1 MAKYKKVLTAIAI
14 VAATFLSACAEEQT
28 TFSLQIEQHH
38 LWQTEET
45 QQTQVTLSD
54 LPAAVQQFGVGDILN
69 SHKLQAFEQQGYT
82 VEMQNLQAV
91 DNNRANFDLIIKDS
105 EGKVILTQNIP
116 ALLKYN
122 FWDNK
127 VYNLDVYW
135 GTVNIGNNEIV
146 LTTLDRIYIFD
157 TKTCMWKDHLSAPSS
172 YLEENYYFVDTLI
185 SDKKYFISYIAD
197 DRQGILECD
206 SLEVLQDHVFK
217 EDKNSALL
225 GAYTRDIQASENISL
240 YIRRLTHSVFIDK
253 DNNIIGFTSGYPEY
267 NYLEVAYD
275 ISQDVS
281 RDVELRRVYNDQ
293 ATGKDFYIIYCHVP
307 HGTENQ
313 NPYEFYAISAEKGE
327 ILDSF
332 VFDGSE
338 LNSGFLYTE
347 MTQEDMG
354 EHYVYD
360 KSADTLTITNDYVGQ
375 ELVIDFKNHTSEATY
390 TLSEEQVRTEIA
402 KSRDGKYILY
412 GSSRTGGG
420 DVAYTS
426 VVLYDKQN
434 DTYMFIDE
442 VGGMYGGNESV
453 GFFTNGDVYVFGRD
467 DFKVYTAD
475 STVSQP
481 VFKVSDNFP
490 LGEDIDGNGTA
501 RYLLDARRDPEDGT
515 YIVLYTEI
523 EPYET
528 YSEIHMEDN
537 ENVLKST
544 YKVGLLD
551 AEGYL
556 VTSYDTTEH
565 VLWSGFYETEMR
577 LQSNR
582 YLIVNVLYK
591 GNSSVLQFRVDINT
605 GEFKNLSGGYD
616 SFVNNS
622 ENTN

>member
-1 MAKYKKVLTAIAI
+1 M
-14 VAATFLSACAEEQT
+14 
-28 TFSLQIEQHH
+28 
-38 LWQTEET
+38 
-45 QQTQVTLSD
+45 
-54 LPAAVQQFGVGDILN
+54 
-69 SHKLQAFEQQGYT
+69 
-82 VEMQNLQAV
+82 
-91 DNNRANFDLIIKDS
+91 
-105 EGKVILTQNIP
+105 
-116 ALLKYN
+116 
-122 FWDNK
+122 
-127 VYNLDVYW
+127 
-135 GTVNIGNNEIV
+135 
-146 LTTLDRIYIFD
+146 
-157 TKTCMWKDHLSAPSS
+157 
-172 YLEENYYFVDTLI
+172 
-185 SDKKYFISYIAD
+185 
-197 DRQGILECD
+197 
-206 SLEVLQDHVFK
+206 
-217 EDKNSALL
+217 
-225 GAYTRDIQASENISL
+225 
-240 YIRRLTHSVFIDK
+240 
-253 DNNIIGFTSGYPEY
+253 
-267 NYLEVAYD
+267 
-275 ISQDVS
+275 
-281 RDVELRRVYNDQ
+281 
-293 ATGKDFYIIYCHVP
+293 
-307 HGTENQ
+307 
-313 NPYEFYAISAEKGE
+313 
-327 ILDSF
+327 
-332 VFDGSE
+332 FDGSE

-434 DTYMFIDE
+434 DIYMFIDE

-453 GFFTNGDVYVFGRD
+453 GFFTNGDVYVFSRD

-490 LGEDIDGNGTA
+490 LGGDIDDNGTA

-523 EPYET
+523 EPYEN

-591 GNSSVLQFRVDINT
+591 GNSSVLQFRIDINT